1 MSPVSAGERR
11 ICPPFGGSIAGTAPL
26 ASAAGKET
34 PAGRTLRRL
43 ERFAD
48 RGVDERG
55 QLAAA
60 TPIHDA
66 DEIAEERRIRA
77 LAALMGCDARELEK
91 LLDVPLRQ
99 VEGSRVFAR
108 GPREPVSHFGEP
120 VVHGRSLDF
129 ARP

>member
-1 MSPVSAGERR
+1 MSPVSPGERR
-11 ICPPFGGSIAGTAPL
+11 ICPPFGDSIAGTAPL

-34 PAGRTLRRL
+34 PAGRNLRPL
-43 ERFAD
+43 ELFAD

-55 QLAAA
+55 QLASAP
-60 TPIHDA
+60 PIHDA
-66 DEIAEERRIRA
+66 DEIAEERSIRA
-77 LAALMGCDARELEK
+77 LPALVGGDARELEE
-91 LLDVPLRQ
+91 LINVLLRQ

-108 GPREPVSHFGEP
+108 GHGEPVARFGKP

>member
-1 MSPVSAGERR
+1 M
-11 ICPPFGGSIAGTAPL
+11 APL

-34 PAGRTLRRL
+34 PAGRNLRPL

-55 QLAAA
+55 QLASAP
-60 TPIHDA
+60 PIHDA
-66 DEIAEERRIRA
+66 DEIAEERSIRA
-77 LAALMGCDARELEK
+77 LPALVSGDARELEE
-91 LLDVPLRQ
+91 LINVPLRQ

-108 GPREPVSHFGEP
+108 GHGEPVARFGKP